1 MSCCGGGPS
10 HTEKEYDFS
19 SMSVGAI
26 KDYLRKHSVDYSDCV
41 EKPELVKRAQ
51 ENMGKEKK
59 DKKETKQSVATSND
73 KILFAR
79 RGVGPLLC
87 NMCIIGDPATKEAV
101 LVDPGGDPEAI
112 LSLVKEL
119 KVKVTQILVTH
130 GHFDH
135 FLAADQVKKSL
146 GAPIYLHKADL
157 PLWQMLPMQ
166 CLLIGMQGVKS
177 ISDPDYFLEDGQK
190 LKVLDGK
197 CLHTP
202 GHSPGSCCFYFP
214 SHGLLC
220 SGDTL
225 FRGSIGRTD
234 LMGGDSQLIQKSILE
249 KLYTLPRTVRV
260 VPGHNEETTIGYER
274 EFNAIIRAK
283 G

>member
-1 MSCCGGGPS
+1 MSCCGDGSGEA
-10 HTEKEYDFS
+10 HTPDFS

-26 KDYLRKHSVDYSDCV
+26 KDYLRKNSVDFTDCV
-41 EKPELVKRAQ
+41 EKQDLVIRAQ
-51 ENMGKEKK
+51 ETMAKQKKEKK
-59 DKKETKQSVATSND
+59 ESGSTTTSTE
-73 KILFAR
+73 KIIFAR

-101 LVDPGGDPEAI
+101 LVDPGGDAETI

-119 KVKVTQILVTH
+119 KVKVVQILVTH

-135 FLAADQVKKSL
+135 FLAADKVKKALS
-146 GAPIYLHKADL
+146 APVYLHKDDL
-157 PLWQMLPMQ
+157 SLWKMLPMQ
-166 CLLIGMQGVKS
+166 CLLIGMQGVEA
-177 ISDPDYFLEDGQK
+177 IPDPDHFLEDEQK

-214 SHGLLC
+214 SSQLLC

-234 LMGGDSQLIQKSILE
+234 LIGGDSGLIQKSILK
-249 KLYTLPRTVRV
+249 KLYTLPKSVRV
-260 VPGHNEETTIGYER
+260 IPGHNEETTIGYER
-274 EFNAIIRAK
+274 EHNAVIRAR